1 MNNELLQDLK
11 WRGLINDC
19 TDIEGL
25 EKALTKPIAL
35 YAGVDPTADS
45 MHIGHL
51 LPFLVLK
58 RFQNVGHQPIV
69 LVGGATGT
77 IGDPSGK
84 NAERKIQTLETIKHN
99 VVCLTGQLKRI
110 FGETAI
116 FVNNYDWTHEL
127 SVIEFLRDF
136 GKSFNVSQM
145 IAKDTVK
152 SRLET
157 GISFTEFS
165 YQLLQA
171 MDFNHLREH
180 YQCKLQIGGSDQWG
194 NIVSGLDLIRKKQ
207 GHETEAFGLT
217 LPLVTKSDGTKFGK
231 TEGGAIW
238 LDTSKTSPYEM
249 YQFFINTAD
258 ADAMNFLKYFTFLS
272 RSEIEEIAEK
282 FASAPHERLAQKTLA
297 YEIVKLIHG
306 EVAINQAKRITEAL
320 FSGDIASLTSEEI
333 AVGFKDVPSTII
345 TEDLGLIDVLV
356 MIGAAS
362 SKREAREFIMNNGV
376 SINGEKQNQLE
387 FIVKKQHAID
397 EKFTIVRRGKKKYFL
412 IQHDMDKIN
421 ERGEYYE
428 CKD

>member
-1 MNNELLQDLK
+1 LNNELLQDLK

-25 EKALTKPIAL
+25 EQALAGPIAL
-35 YAGVDPTADS
+35 YAGVDPTGDS

-58 RFQNVGHQPIV
+58 RFQNAGHQPIV

-84 NAERKIQTLETIKHN
+84 NAERQIQTLEAVEHN
-99 VVCLTGQLKRI
+99 VICLTKQLKRI

-127 SVIEFLRDF
+127 SVIDFLRDF

-157 GISFTEFS
+157 GISFTEFA

-171 MDFNHLREH
+171 MDFNHLRKNH
-180 YQCKLQIGGSDQWG
+180 HCKLQIGGSDQWG

-231 TEGGAIW
+231 SEGGAIW
-238 LDTSKTSPYEM
+238 LDVERTSPYEM

-258 ADAMNFLKYFTFLS
+258 ADAINFLKYFTFLS
-272 RSEIEEIAEK
+272 REEIGDIAEK

-297 YEIVKLIHG
+297 YEVVKLIHG

-320 FSGDIASLTSEEI
+320 FSGEIASLNGEEI
-333 AVGFKDVPSTII
+333 AIGFKDVPSTTV
-345 TEDLGLIDVLV
+345 TEDLGLIELLV

-362 SKREAREFIMNNGV
+362 SKREAREFITNNGV
-376 SINGEKQNQLE
+376 SINGKKQNQLE
-387 FIVKKQHAID
+387 FIIEKKQAID

-412 IQHDMDKIN
+412 VHH
-421 ERGEYYE
+421 G
-428 CKD
+428 